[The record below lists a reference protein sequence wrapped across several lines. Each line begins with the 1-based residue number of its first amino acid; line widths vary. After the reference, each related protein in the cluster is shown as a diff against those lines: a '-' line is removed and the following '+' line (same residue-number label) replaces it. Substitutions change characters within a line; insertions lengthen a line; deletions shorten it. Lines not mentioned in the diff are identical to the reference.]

1 VRELAFRVGDGV
13 GRPQVFIA
21 TRAEFAAVDHGS
33 RLSKNEATRLHLI
46 HNGGLRC
53 AQVCVN
59 PGVRPSHLMAVS
71 V

>member
-1 VRELAFRVGDGV
+1 
-13 GRPQVFIA
+13 VFIA